1 MSALGLDDVHAFFES
16 VLQQDEATLKRI
28 EDGPDDA
35 RIEQQ
40 QFIFSL
46 AALLQL
52 LDKPE
57 TSIKAFRK
65 LLYSS
70 DLNHQLRSRGAQI
83 TVFHH
88 SGKVD
93 SNLYCLK
100 AT

>member
-1 MSALGLDDVHAFFES
+1 MLSLDDVQEFFKA
-16 VLQQDEATLKRI
+16 VLQRDEATLKRI

-40 QFIFSL
+40 QFVFSL
-46 AALLQL
+46 AALLEL

-57 TSIKAFRK
+57 TSMKTFRK

-70 DLNHQLRSRGAQI
+70 ELNRQLRTRGAEI
-83 TVFHH
+83 TVFHD
-88 SGKVD
+88 SGKID
-93 SNLYCLK
+93 SNLYSLK